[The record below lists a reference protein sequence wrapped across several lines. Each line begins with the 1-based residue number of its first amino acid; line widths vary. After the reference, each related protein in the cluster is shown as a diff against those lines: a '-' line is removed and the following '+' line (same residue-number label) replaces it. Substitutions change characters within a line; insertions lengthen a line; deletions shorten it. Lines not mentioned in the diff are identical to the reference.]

1 MNSASAASP
10 PRPDSKIRKGLVVFA
25 ATGRLAF
32 VLVVATTLALPGSVR
47 GGEVATP
54 LLDPCVVALLPHKG
68 TEPLDQEISRA
79 QNRAKEPADS
89 VIWLERLGWLFT
101 AKARRSYDPGYWK
114 LAEQCGLCIA
124 ARRPHS
130 PEALLLLGH
139 VLDSLHRF
147 HEAET
152 IARELVAARGLHF
165 DWGLLGDALMEQGR
179 LAEAVDAY
187 QKMIDLKPGPQSY
200 SRAAHVRWLKGNLR
214 GAIEL
219 ARMAAR
225 ASDPRDADSSA
236 WSYSRLAL
244 YELQAGDA
252 KQALDAC
259 EIALRIRPDHAGA
272 LLVRGRILF
281 ASGKPSEAVSALR
294 SATAL
299 TPLPEYRWILAD
311 ALRAAGREDEAI
323 EEETRLV
330 RDGAASDPR
339 TFALF
344 LATRGRETGAAL
356 DLAQSELNFRADVF
370 TLDALAWALHA
381 SGRSNEA
388 SAVMRRALA
397 EGTADARLF
406 FHAAVI
412 SAASHHRADAQRW
425 LGKADAIR
433 QMLLPSERVELDRLL
448 ATARTKSSSSS
459 NADVDSHKR
468 TVGKEMS

>member
-1 MNSASAASP
+1 
-10 PRPDSKIRKGLVVFA
+10 VEFA
-25 ATGRLAF
+25 AIGRLAF
-32 VLVVATTLALPGSVR
+32 VLLVVAATLVLPGTVPA
-47 GGEVATP
+47 GDVATP
-54 LLDPCVVALLPHKG
+54 PLAPCVIALLPHKG
-68 TEPLDQEISRA
+68 TEPIDGEISRA
-79 QNRAKEPADS
+79 QDRARETADS
-89 VIWLERLGWLFT
+89 IVWLERLGWLFT

-114 LAEQCGLCIA
+114 LAEQCGRCIA
-124 ARRPHS
+124 ARKPHS

-152 IARELVAARGLHF
+152 MARELVAARGLHL

-179 LAEAVDAY
+179 LAEAIDAY

-244 YELQAGDA
+244 YELQSGDA
-252 KQALDAC
+252 KRALETC
-259 EIALRIRPDHAGA
+259 EIALRIRPGHAEA
-272 LLVRGRILF
+272 LLVRGRILL
-281 ASGKPSEAVSALR
+281 AGGDTGEAIEALR
-294 SATAL
+294 GAAARN
-299 TPLPEYRWILAD
+299 PLPEYRWMLAE

-323 EEETRLV
+323 GEEAGLV

-339 TFALF
+339 TLALF
-344 LATRGRETGAAL
+344 LATRGREPGAAL
-356 DLAQSELNFRADVF
+356 NLAQRELNARADVF

-381 SGRSNEA
+381 AGRAKEA
-388 SAVMRRALA
+388 GAVMRRALA

-406 FHAAVI
+406 FHAGVI
-412 SAASHHRADAQRW
+412 AAAAHHRADAHRW

-433 QMLLPSERVELDRLL
+433 QMLLPSERAELGRLL
-448 ATARTKSSSSS
+448 TTANTKSSSSS
-459 NADVDSHKR
+459 RTDVDSHKR
-468 TVGKEMS
+468 TVGKEIS

>member
-1 MNSASAASP
+1 
-10 PRPDSKIRKGLVVFA
+10 VEFA
-25 ATGRLAF
+25 ATGRLVF
-32 VLVVATTLALPGSVR
+32 VLVIAATLGVPGSLR
-47 GGEVATP
+47 ASDVASSP
-54 LLDPCVVALLPHKG
+54 LDPCVIALLPHKG
-68 TEPLDQEISRA
+68 IDPIDREISKAQDRA
-79 QNRAKEPADS
+79 RETADS
-89 VIWLERLGWLFT
+89 ILWLERLGWLFT

-114 LAEQCGLCIA
+114 LAEQCGRCIA
-124 ARRPHS
+124 ARNPHS

-147 HEAET
+147 HEAELM
-152 IARELVAARGLHF
+152 ARELVAARGLHL

-252 KQALDAC
+252 KQALETC
-259 EIALRIRPDHAGA
+259 EIALQIRPDHAET
-272 LLVRGRILF
+272 LLVRGRILL
-281 ASGKPSEAVSALR
+281 AGGNASEAIRALR
-294 SATAL
+294 GAAAL
-299 TPLPEYRWILAD
+299 NPLPEYRWMLAE
-311 ALRAAGREDEAI
+311 ALREGGLQDEAI
-323 EEETRLV
+323 AEEVRLV
-330 RDGAASDPR
+330 RDGAVSDPR
-339 TFALF
+339 TLALF

-356 DLAQSELNFRADVF
+356 NLTQSELKVRADVF

-381 SGRSNEA
+381 SGRANEA
-388 SAVMRRALA
+388 RDVMRRALA

-406 FHAAVI
+406 YHAGVI
-412 SAASHHRADAQRW
+412 AAAGHHRADAQRW

-433 QMLLPSERVELDRLL
+433 QMLLPSERAELARLL
-448 ATARTKSSSSS
+448 VTEKTQSSSSTK
-459 NADVDSHKR
+459 ADISFRRK
-468 TVGKEMS
+468 TAGKEIS